1 MSAEYNLSRQLFHGT
16 KAFLKEG
23 DVILPAGKLKAESNW
38 GLSTHERAFA
48 TEHLNTAKY
57 FADSS
62 TDPQIKAHNQ
72 ALITHLKEK
81 RPISEFNLPT
91 PKEVNRV
98 YEVEPIGRTKKK
110 NLSKSEKRPI
120 IEHSSTKGF
129 RVKKQVWEQEL
140 PKRSSGKRE
149 PMPRPKGLN

>member
-1 MSAEYNLSRQLFHGT
+1 MSAQDNLSRQLFHGT

-23 DVILPAGKLKAESNW
+23 DVILPARKLGAESNW
-38 GLSTHERAFA
+38 GLNTHDRAFA

-62 TDPQIKAHNQ
+62 TDPQMKAHNQ
-72 ALITHLKEK
+72 AFITHLQEK

-98 YEVEPIGRTKKK
+98 YEVEPIGKTKKK
-110 NLSKSEKRPI
+110 NLSKSKAQPI
-120 IEHSSTKGF
+120 VEHSSTNGF

-140 PKRSSGKRE
+140 PRRSSGKRK
-149 PMPRPKGLN
+149 PIPRPRGLN